1 MFATQD
7 TTIDYD
13 AIIQG
18 LTARANDPKVVRST
32 HAYGADKPTA
42 LKEWR
47 TIGVCAPRQSGST
60 HWMIR
65 QVRENPEATLITVNL
80 PLRKYILG
88 ELGEGFEDRVFTC
101 YEIAR
106 LSRAWRK
113 DIAGTPKMNLGKVTY
128 IDTPDVC
135 FGIVKRS
142 HFYNWL
148 AHHVDLD
155 HLIIKMG

>member
-1 MFATQD
+1 MQATQD

-13 AIIQG
+13 AIITG
-18 LTARANDPKVVRST
+18 LTQRANDPKILKWIGVSM
-32 HAYGADKPTA
+32 ADKPTA

-47 TIGVCAPRQSGST
+47 TIGVCTPRQSGSKA
-60 HWMIR
+60 WMV
-65 QVRENPEATLITVNL
+65 QQMRENHEATLITVNI
-80 PLRKYILG
+80 PLRNHILS
-88 ELGEGFEDRVFTC
+88 ELGDGFEDRVFTC

-135 FGIVKRS
+135 FGVVKRS

>member
-1 MFATQD
+1 MQATQD

-13 AIIQG
+13 AIITG
-18 LTARANDPKVVRST
+18 LTQRANDPKIL
-32 HAYGADKPTA
+32 HAIHISMADKPTA

-60 HWMIR
+60 HWMI
-65 QVRENPEATLITVNL
+65 QQMRESPDATLITVNL
-80 PLRKYILG
+80 PLRRYILAQ
-88 ELGEGFEDRVFTC
+88 LGEEYEDRVFTC

-148 AHHVDLD
+148 AHHVELD